1 MARVMDEIRDEVM
14 RRKIKILGCL
24 VAIVTIFSL
33 LWFFFF
39 KEQPVEPEKPL
50 YDQAFEDL
58 MKNEGG
64 YVNHPADPGGETKYG
79 ICKKYNPDID
89 IKNVTLDF
97 AKKFY
102 YEKFWLPM
110 YERINDRRIACK
122 LFDIS
127 VNIGKNRLRDL
138 VNETLLDA
146 VCYPDQAAVEELKK
160 VVRACEED
168 ENVELWE
175 DYVVEKI
182 NSTDSDLFL
191 SIFKSKLINYYCEK
205 IYDNNKLHVF
215 RHGWIKRAVK

>member
-1 MARVMDEIRDEVM
+1 MARVMDEIRDEVIG
-14 RRKIKILGCL
+14 RKKKILVCL

-33 LWFFFF
+33 LCFF
-39 KEQPVEPEKPL
+39 KVKKSEEVEKPL

-58 MKNEGG
+58 IKNEGG

-79 ICKKYNPDID
+79 ICKRYNPDID
-89 IKNVTLDF
+89 IKNVTLEF
-97 AKKFY
+97 AKQFY

-110 YERINDRRIACK
+110 YEKINDRRIAFK

-138 VNETLLDA
+138 VNETLMDA
-146 VCYPDQAAVEELKK
+146 VCYPDRTAVEELDE
-160 VVRACEED
+160 VVRAYEED
-168 ENVELWE
+168 ENIEQWE
-175 DYVVEKI
+175 SYVVEKI
-182 NSTDSDLFL
+182 NSTDGDLFL
-191 SIFKSKLINYYCEK
+191 SIFKSKLINYYCER